1 MTKYDVNT
9 DEDLFQPGS
18 DGNVLLNFLNITD
31 KEEMEETETGLLYKL
46 YEKVFT
52 SDELPSGAFT
62 FADIAEWH
70 RLWLGNVYSWAGKIR
85 SVSMSKAGFPFMAP
99 LQIQRHIDTFE
110 TSYLVPFNEMTET
123 DIDKEEF
130 ISLLAESH
138 VEFILIHPFREGN
151 GRISRLLLDYMSQE
165 AGYGLLDYSLWDTH
179 KDYYFRSIQAGLNGD
194 YDHMKILV
202 RDIIK

>member
-31 KEEMEETETGLLYKL
+31 KEKMEKTENDLLVDL
-46 YEKVFT
+46 YEKLFI
-52 SDELPSGAFT
+52 SDELPSGALT
-62 FADIAEWH
+62 FADIIEWH
-70 RLWLGNVYSWAGKIR
+70 RLWLGNVYSWAGEIR

-99 LQIQRHIDTFE
+99 LQIPRHIDTFE
-110 TSYLVPFNEMTET
+110 TSYLVPFKEMTEA
-123 DIDKEEF
+123 DFDKEDF
-130 ISLLAESH
+130 ISLVAESH

-151 GRISRLLLDYMSQE
+151 GRISRLLIDYMSHE
-165 AGYGLLDYSLWDTH
+165 AGYGLLDFKPWSTH
-179 KDYYFRSIQAGLNGD
+179 TDFYFRSIQAGLNRD
-194 YDHMKILV
+194 YEHMKRLV